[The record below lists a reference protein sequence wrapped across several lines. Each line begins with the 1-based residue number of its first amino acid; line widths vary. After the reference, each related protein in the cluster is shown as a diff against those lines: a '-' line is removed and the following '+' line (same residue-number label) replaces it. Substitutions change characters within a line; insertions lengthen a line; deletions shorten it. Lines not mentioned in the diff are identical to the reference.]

1 MEEENTETT
10 QLDKLKIRI
19 PYKAKKY
26 TSTGNYEAILQG
38 YLDDAES
45 IALETL
51 YPFLDDYENVELPK
65 KYYNWHLRAAVEIS
79 KWQSNQ
85 GVKSYSENGL
95 SWSKDNDG
103 VLSTALLDELIPH
116 VGTPK
121 RRDENDN

>member
-1 MEEENTETT
+1 MGEENTETT

-26 TSTGNYEAILQG
+26 ASQENYEAILQG

-51 YPFLDDYENVELPK
+51 YPFLDDYEDVELPK
-65 KYYNWHLRAAVEIS
+65 KYFNWQIRAAVEIS
-79 KWQSNQ
+79 KWQGNQ
-85 GVKSYSENGL
+85 GVKSYSETGL

-103 VLSTALLDELIPH
+103 VLSTALLDELIPR

-121 RRDENDN
+121 RRDVDDN